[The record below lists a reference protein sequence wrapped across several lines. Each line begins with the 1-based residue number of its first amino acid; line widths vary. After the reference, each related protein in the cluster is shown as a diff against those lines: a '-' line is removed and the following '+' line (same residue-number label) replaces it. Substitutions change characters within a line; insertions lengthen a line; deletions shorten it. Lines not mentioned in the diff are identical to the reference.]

1 MKIFYT
7 VVGTLLMTIGAIGLY
22 ITLRPSHTITSI
34 IVDKTD
40 TSAAQIVTDQIMA
53 DKEFAQS
60 NWNGITIRIL
70 PITAYDINPVVTIT
84 LRPAFALL
92 SSPTTRELEVKQFTE
107 RVRKAIDSVSR
118 VKASHPQSIIYSQV
132 AHELE
137 FLRVQYDASSKR
149 LLVFSDLNEN
159 SSIFSVYDAQAYQRL
174 IQNQELV
181 KQQFIAAE
189 KPSDLHGIS
198 LEYIH
203 QVDSPKEN
211 DRFLRMANLHKSIFA
226 HAGATVS
233 ISASLTQ

>member
-7 VVGTLLMTIGAIGLY
+7 VVGILLITIGAIGLY
-22 ITLRPSHTITSI
+22 VTLRHSHTITSI

-40 TSAAQIVTDQIMA
+40 TSAAQVVTDQIMA
-53 DKEFAQS
+53 TNEFAQS

-70 PITAYDINPVVTIT
+70 PITAYDLNPVVTIK
-84 LRPAFALL
+84 LPCAYSLL
-92 SSPTTRELEVKQFTE
+92 SSPTARGLEIKQFTE

-118 VKASHPQSIIYSQV
+118 EQASHQQSIIYSQV
-132 AHELE
+132 VHELE
-137 FLRVQYDASSKR
+137 FLRTQYASSKR

-159 SSIFSVYDAQAYQRL
+159 SNIFSVYDARAYRQL
-174 IQNQELV
+174 TENEDSI
-181 KQQFIAAE
+181 KQQFIAAH

-203 QVDSPKEN
+203 QVHSPTEN